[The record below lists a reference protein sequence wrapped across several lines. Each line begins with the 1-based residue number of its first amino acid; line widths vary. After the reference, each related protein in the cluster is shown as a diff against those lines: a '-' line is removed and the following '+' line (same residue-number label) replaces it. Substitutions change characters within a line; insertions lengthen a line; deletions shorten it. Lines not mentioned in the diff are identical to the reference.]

1 MGRKG
6 RTAWG
11 EERREGGEGSGGRM
25 EGGRDVGKRRE
36 REGREERRYSTAQ
49 MQGIAN
55 AHVKHVCLRMQ
66 TRFPPCANT
75 FSMPFHVVFSESDW
89 DIRRQSYEIVKT
101 AA

>member
-1 MGRKG
+1 MKG
-6 RTAWG
+6 
-11 EERREGGEGSGGRM
+11 REGGEGSGGRM

-66 TRFPPCANT
+66 TRSLRVRTHLQCHFTWCFRNLT
-75 FSMPFHVVFSESDW
+75 GIFVDKVM
-89 DIRRQSYEIVKT
+89 RL
-101 AA
+101 